1 MVTEVAGFTEFD
13 DITNNRPSCKDLDDF
28 FTMIDRLHSSQT
40 VNSDL
45 ISLTVTDGVKK
56 SLDFYEEGVR
66 QGHLFEYYFLE
77 LLELKKYLDK

>member
-1 MVTEVAGFTEFD
+1 
-13 DITNNRPSCKDLDDF
+13 
-28 FTMIDRLHSSQT
+28 MIDRLHSSQT

-45 ISLTVTDGVKK
+45 ISLTTTEDVMK

-66 QGHLFEYYFLE
+66 QGYLFEYYFLE